1 MRGAVDT
8 PQPERRRS
16 PEWSL
21 SPLEQLIDEE
31 TRIAVEA
38 QDKGKG
44 YEHAK
49 GSYLM
54 IEDHELEAIEIESNH
69 TIEIYSF
76 VPRAEID
83 ERASHRSQT
92 IHVIT
97 NRRAGQEHHLSI
109 RPQFIVELLELLGEY
124 TLAAGAHG
132 RASR

>member
-69 TIEIYSF
+69 TIEIDRSCLA
-76 VPRAEID
+76 PR
-83 ERASHRSQT
+83 S
-92 IHVIT
+92 T
-97 NRRAGQEHHLSI
+97 NALPTEVK
-109 RPQFIVELLELLGEY
+109 PFM
-124 TLAAGAHG
+124 
-132 RASR
+132 